1 VPPAAKEGRLGLKAD
16 SGTPSNGRVYEFTVL
31 NNPNWIRCIPR
42 RAERGEGSAAVARS
56 NLAPEL
62 HLSHLYV
69 KAKIATEAKS
79 TTVAVGMNQLEVG
92 S

>member
-1 VPPAAKEGRLGLKAD
+1 
-16 SGTPSNGRVYEFTVL
+16 
-31 NNPNWIRCIPR
+31 
-42 RAERGEGSAAVARS
+42 VARS